1 MGSRRAGGGASPAR
15 TPGRA
20 SQPRARVLLLALD
33 GFPHGAVTA
42 ERTPVLHALAAA
54 GGRAPGG
61 GVAALPATTYPGF
74 ASLLTGCEPARHR
87 VRTTSHR
94 PGAVPGW
101 AGRRRVA
108 VPTLAATA
116 AAAGLEVAAVL
127 GDHHLHRVLRLG
139 SLTRWPAGGHIP
151 RGTALDAHGYPTNA
165 AVLEPL
171 LEVAAE
177 PGWRLLFAH
186 LNEVDTLGHDL
197 GPEDPATV
205 SAQRATDMVVGE
217 VLEALRAGRA
227 GRAGWSRTLVVVVS
241 DHGMEATIAR
251 PRIRLDPTDR
261 RLAPWIED
269 AIGDGGAAWARVR
282 PGLDPAAAGARL
294 GELDGV
300 EGWSVEGT
308 RRLLLTAQ
316 TGRSF
321 GRREGGGVH
330 GGPGTAA
337 TIAIVGGGHP
347 AVPQLARAI
356 AGRPPRLADWAPT
369 IASILGIA
377 LPGSDGVDLLRV
389 DEAGTIERHPA
400 DGAPRDGA
408 HGVRGAGS
416 PGRGSLRAGLRL
428 P

>member
-1 MGSRRAGGGASPAR
+1 M
-15 TPGRA
+15 
-20 SQPRARVLLLALD
+20 RARVLLLALD
-33 GFPHGAVTA
+33 GFPHTAVTA
-42 ERTPVLHALAAA
+42 ERTPVLQALAAA
-54 GGRAPGG
+54 GGRAPRGG
-61 GVAALPATTYPGF
+61 IAALPATTYPGF

-94 PGAVPGW
+94 QGAVPGW

-108 VPTLAATA
+108 VPTLAASA
-116 AAAGLEVAAVL
+116 AAAGLGVAAVL

-139 SLTRWPAGGHIP
+139 SLTRWPAGGHLP
-151 RGTALDAHGYPTNA
+151 DGTSLDAHGYPTNA
-165 AVLEPL
+165 AVREPL

-177 PGWRLLFAH
+177 PGWRFLFAH

-205 SAQRATDMVVGE
+205 LAQRATDVVVGE

-241 DHGMEATIAR
+241 DHGMEATVAQ

-269 AIGDGGAAWARVR
+269 AIGDGGAAWAHVR
-282 PGLDPAAAGARL
+282 SGLDPAAAGARL

-300 EGWSVEGT
+300 GGWSAEGR

-316 TGRSF
+316 AGRSF
-321 GRREGGGVH
+321 GAREGGGVH

-337 TIAIVGGGHP
+337 TVAIVGGGHP
-347 AVPQLARAI
+347 AVAQLARSI
-356 AGRPPRLADWAPT
+356 ASRPPRLADWAPT
-369 IASILGIA
+369 IASILGVA
-377 LPGSDGVDLLRV
+377 LPGRDGADLLRV
-389 DEAGTIERHPA
+389 DGAEAQEQDPA
-400 DGAPRDGA
+400 RGAPRDRAHAALGA
-408 HGVRGAGS
+408 DG
-416 PGRGSLRAGLRL
+416 PGEGSLRAGLRL